1 VAAPDNGRPRAAIE
15 LRFVA
20 VAISWHL
27 NRDTGD
33 AWPGFATLA
42 KETGLRQRTVIR
54 AVKWLESKGHL
65 HVTHSRGGN
74 VPNRYRPI
82 PVSSDLGDTAIE
94 ASSDL
99 GDTTAVTKLADSSD
113 SRVTRTSKEPLT
125 NLLESSSGAD
135 ARLAPSNSQTEKQG
149 GASEKGKR
157 RKKQA
162 TELPDSWSP
171 NLQSVHNGERLGLS
185 AAEFSREAQ
194 KFRNHAKQNARTAVR
209 WDAAFD
215 NWLIKAAEFLNKS
228 PAVQTTNGSAQVIE
242 FKALPDSAAFQA
254 WRTHYRDTG
263 QNAMVRELDRRIEEG
278 RPFNFPSEW
287 PPDCAVRS

>member
-1 VAAPDNGRPRAAIE
+1 VNSITTFSTNSKTDSKPLEAIRE
-15 LRFVA
+15 QWQRQIMADRERQSNYVLVA

-113 SRVTRTSKEPLT
+113 SVSQEPLK
-125 NLLESSSGAD
+125 NL
-135 ARLAPSNSQTEKQG
+135 
-149 GASEKGKR
+149 
-157 RKKQA
+157 
-162 TELPDSWSP
+162 
-171 NLQSVHNGERLGLS
+171 
-185 AAEFSREAQ
+185 
-194 KFRNHAKQNARTAVR
+194 
-209 WDAAFD
+209 
-215 NWLIKAAEFLNKS
+215 
-228 PAVQTTNGSAQVIE
+228 
-242 FKALPDSAAFQA
+242 
-254 WRTHYRDTG
+254 
-263 QNAMVRELDRRIEEG
+263 
-278 RPFNFPSEW
+278 
-287 PPDCAVRS
+287 